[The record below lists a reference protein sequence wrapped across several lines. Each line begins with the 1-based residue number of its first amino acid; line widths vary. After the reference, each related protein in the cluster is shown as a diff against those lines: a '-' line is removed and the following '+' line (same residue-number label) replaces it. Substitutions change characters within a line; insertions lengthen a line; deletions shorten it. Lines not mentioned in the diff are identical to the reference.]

1 MALSEEERRVL
12 AEMERQLTGVT
23 ADVVSI
29 APRRANVT
37 LITVGVLVLVA
48 GIGILLAGV
57 VSQLPVVGV
66 AGFGVMVVGT
76 LLTLNR
82 RGEIRAD
89 STSRPKSPRSKIAD
103 RWDRRMDGEI

>member
-23 ADVVSI
+23 ADVVSV

-37 LITVGVLVLVA
+37 LITVGGLVLVA
-48 GIGILLAGV
+48 GIGVLIAGV
-57 VSQLPVVGV
+57 VSQLPLVGV

-82 RGEIRAD
+82 KGDVRTE
-89 STSRPKSPRSKIAD
+89 SSPRPKSPRSKIAD

>member
-23 ADVVSI
+23 ADVVSV
-29 APRRANVT
+29 ASRRANVT
-37 LITVGVLVLVA
+37 LVTVGVLVLVA
-48 GIGILLAGV
+48 GIGVLIGGV

-76 LLTLNR
+76 LLALNR
-82 RGEIRAD
+82 KGEVRSASASRA
-89 STSRPKSPRSKIAD
+89 KSPRSKIAD
-103 RWDRRMDGEI
+103 RWDRRMDGEV

>member
-23 ADVVSI
+23 ADVVSV

-48 GIGILLAGV
+48 GVGVLLAGV

-82 RGEIRAD
+82 KGEIRAA
-89 STSRPKSPRSKIAD
+89 TPPRAKSPRSKIAD
-103 RWDRRMDGEI
+103 RWERRMDGEI

>member
-12 AEMERQLTGVT
+12 AEMERQLTGVS
-23 ADVVSI
+23 ADVVSV

-48 GIGILLAGV
+48 GIGVLIAGV

-66 AGFGVMVVGT
+66 VGFGVMVVGT

-82 RGEIRAD
+82 SGEIRSD
-89 STSRPKSPRSKIAD
+89 SSPRAQSSRSKIAD

>member
-23 ADVVSI
+23 ADVVSV

-48 GIGILLAGV
+48 GIGVLVAGV
-57 VSQLPVVGV
+57 ISQLPVLGV

-82 RGEIRAD
+82 KGEVRAA
-89 STSRPKSPRSKIAD
+89 SAPRPRAPRSKIAD

>member
-1 MALSEEERRVL
+1 
-12 AEMERQLTGVT
+12 MERQLTGVT
-23 ADVVSI
+23 ADVVSV

-48 GIGILLAGV
+48 GVGVLLAGV

-82 RGEIRAD
+82 KGEIRTD
-89 STSRPKSPRSKIAD
+89 TPPRPKSPRSKIAD
-103 RWDRRMDGEI
+103 RWERRMDGEI

>member
-12 AEMERQLTGVT
+12 AEMERQLTGVS
-23 ADVVSI
+23 ADVVSV

-48 GIGILLAGV
+48 GIGVLLAGV

-66 AGFGVMVVGT
+66 AGFGVMVFGT

-82 RGEIRAD
+82 KGEMRTA
-89 STSRPKSPRSKIAD
+89 SVPRPKSPRSTLGD